1 MPRHRATIEALTVGQ
16 LAKRW
21 GLGPKHVR
29 ELVNS
34 DLLPDSFEI
43 PSAGRYGATVKIP
56 LATIRDAEAK
66 WRLSNK
72 TISAQAC
79 APPRR
84 RDNRRVALKHFPTL
98 NGDARHDA

>member
-1 MPRHRATIEALTVGQ
+1 MPRDKVGPEALTIGQ
-16 LAKRW
+16 LAARW
-21 GLGPKHVR
+21 GVGPERVR
-29 ELVNS
+29 ALVDS
-34 DLLPDSFEI
+34 DLLADSFEI

-72 TISAQAC
+72 TISAQSC

-84 RDNRRVALKHFPTL
+84 RDNRRVALKHFPNL